1 MFKNYLK
8 IALRNLKKQKV
19 FTLINI
25 SGLAIGMAGF
35 AIFALTAGI
44 KLNADRFHKDAEQIF
59 ALIQIIQDEKGE
71 ENHSGFLPS
80 PLLPIIEEDIPEIEQ
95 GTRIMSGGQTT
106 LKFKDKIFYENH
118 VLFTDKNF
126 LNFFT
131 FEMISDQPETAL
143 LKPHSIVLSERAAKK
158 YFGNEDPLGK
168 TLTLDRNTLVT
179 VTGVTKNI
187 KKTSSLKF
195 DFLVSLETIH
205 SLDKRINNWTQ
216 NRFAT
221 FVKLQKN
228 TDRTLV
234 ENKLSGYI
242 KTHFPQSELTP
253 KRLYLFPFLDMRLGA
268 SHINSIINS
277 SHPAAVY
284 ALLFFGI
291 LLLLVVSINFIN
303 LSIAR
308 YMQRYR
314 EVALRK
320 VIGAKRGQLIQQFLG
335 ESLLISF
342 LAVPAAILIYETFQP
357 LIQILTGGAIP
368 IAFPTEVSNSIWHY
382 PFLIKYLIIAAL
394 IIGVSSGLYPALY
407 MSKFSPVQTLQKR
420 IKSGKTKIGGKK
432 ILIIF
437 QFTVS
442 IILMA
447 LAGIL
452 KNQGSLILTSDMGFN
467 RKNVSTIQVSKLSP
481 QQRNILKTEI
491 ARNPEVISVSAS
503 SRLPVVWSNNQ
514 PVKSSENLDKEAVT
528 MDAYGVDYNFIKTLE
543 MKILQ
548 GRSFS
553 PHRGDENNLV
563 LNKSAV
569 SKLPWENP
577 LGKSITMGER
587 SGIVIGIV
595 NDFIFDDWGFE
606 IPPAVLYIEKENL
619 DFLLVKHRSSTSF
632 TDIQEKMKN
641 QWQSIV
647 PDLPF
652 ICSTLDGYF
661 LDMFDVLEKT
671 SGLFNLVAW
680 VAILFSCLGLFGLT
694 SYIVEQKTK
703 EIGIRKVLGASR
715 KNIFW
720 NLGKKFFLLVVI
732 ALFIALPLIF
742 YAWNKVLQTGL
753 LFITKINPIIYCL
766 VAFIALIIAFI
777 AVFSQTWKAAT
788 ANPVESLRYE

>member
-44 KLNADRFHKDAEQIF
+44 KLNADRFHKDADRIF
-59 ALIQIIQDEKGE
+59 ALIQVIQDEKGD
-71 ENHSGFLPS
+71 ENHSGFLPA
-80 PLLPIIEEDIPEIEQ
+80 PLLPIIEENIPEIEQ
-95 GTRIMSGGQTT
+95 GIRIMSGGQTT
-106 LKFKDKIFYENH
+106 LKYKEKTFYENH
-118 VLFTDKNF
+118 VLFADK
-126 LNFFT
+126 NFFT
-131 FEMISDQPETAL
+131 FYTFNMVSGQPQTAL
-143 LKPHSIVLSERAAKK
+143 LKPLSIVLSERAAKK
-158 YFGNEDPLGK
+158 FFGDEDPLGK
-168 TLTLDRNTLVT
+168 TLTLDRNTLLT

-195 DFLVSLETIH
+195 DFLVSLETIN
-205 SLDKRINNWTQ
+205 SIDKRMNNWTQ
-216 NRFAT
+216 NQFAT

-228 TDRTLV
+228 ADRTLV
-234 ENKLSGYI
+234 ENKLSVYI
-242 KTHFPQSELTP
+242 KTHFPQSDKTP
-253 KRLYLFPFLDMRLGA
+253 QRLYLFPFLDMRLN
-268 SHINSIINS
+268 SLHIDSIINS
-277 SHPAAVY
+277 SHPASVY

-303 LSIAR
+303 LSVAR

-314 EVALRK
+314 EVGLRK
-320 VIGAKRGQLIQQFLG
+320 VIGAKKRQLIVQFLS
-335 ESLLISF
+335 ESLLISM
-342 LAVPAAILIYETFQP
+342 LAVPAAILVYETSQSF
-357 LIQILTGGAIP
+357 IQILASGAIP
-368 IAFPTEVSNSIWHY
+368 IAFHTEVSNSIWHY
-382 PFLIKYLIIAAL
+382 PFLIKYLILAAL
-394 IIGVSSGLYPALY
+394 IIGISSGLYPALY

-420 IKSGKTKIGGKK
+420 IKSGRTKIGGKK
-432 ILIIF
+432 FLIIF

-442 IILMA
+442 ILLMA

-467 RKNVSTIQVSKLSP
+467 RKNVSTIQISKLSP
-481 QQRNILKTEI
+481 QQRDILKTEI

-503 SRLPVVWSNNQ
+503 AQLPVVWSNNQ
-514 PVKSSENLDKEAVT
+514 SIKTVENNDQEAVT
-528 MDAYGVDYNFIKTLE
+528 MDAYGVDYDFIEILD

-548 GRSFS
+548 GRNFS
-553 PHRGDENNLV
+553 SLQGDENNLI
-563 LNKSAV
+563 LNKNAV

-577 LGKSITMGER
+577 LGKSITLGER
-587 SGIVIGIV
+587 SGTVIGIV
-595 NDFIFDDWGFE
+595 NDFVFDDWGFE

-619 DFLLVKHRSSTSF
+619 NFLLVKYRASTSF
-632 TDIQEKMKN
+632 TDIREKMNN
-641 QWQSIV
+641 QWKSLV

-661 LDMFDVLEKT
+661 LDMFGVLEKT
-671 SGLFNLVAW
+671 SGLFNLIAW

-703 EIGIRKVLGASR
+703 EIGIRKVLGASE

-720 NLGKKFFLLVVI
+720 NLGKEFFVLVVI

-742 YAWNKVLQTGL
+742 FAWNKVIQTGL
-753 LFITKINPIIYCL
+753 LFITKISPLIYCS
-766 VAFIALIIAFI
+766 VAFIALLIAFI
-777 AVFSQTWKAAT
+777 AVFSQTWKAAR